1 VAAGYFMGNLMSKLE
16 QSRDTERTVSAELA
30 DLNANLESKV
40 AEQVGEVERLGRLRR
55 FLSAPVA
62 EAVLESSDE
71 SKLAPHR
78 REIAVLFCDL
88 RGFTAFTKQVEP
100 EEVMEVLDSYYAA
113 AGEQITKFQATLGSF
128 EGDGLMA
135 YLNDPVPCAEPARR
149 VVEMGLAISAAI
161 DALTP
166 AWHRR
171 GYDLSYGIGM
181 ALGHATLGIV
191 GFDGR
196 SDYTAMG
203 TVVNL
208 GSRLCGTAQ
217 ARELVVDRR
226 VFLQTEDVFTFI
238 RREPVMLK
246 GFGEPVG
253 NYLVDRS

>member
-1 VAAGYFMGNLMSKLE
+1 VN
-16 QSRDTERTVSAELA
+16 A
-30 DLNANLESKV
+30 DLEAKV

-62 EAVLESSDE
+62 EAVLTSSDE
-71 SKLAPHR
+71 SPLAPHR

-88 RGFTAFTKQVEP
+88 RGFTGFTKQVEP

-135 YLNDPVPCAEPARR
+135 YLNDPVPCDEPARR
-149 VVEMGLAISAAI
+149 VVEMGLAVADAI

-166 AWHRR
+166 TWHRR

-191 GFDGR
+191 GYDGR

-208 GSRLCGTAQ
+208 GSRLCSTAN

-226 VFLQTEDVFTFI
+226 VFLQTEDVFTFT

-253 NYLVDRS
+253 NYLVDRT